1 MQKKYLIIFLLAVII
16 IFRFFVGVYSHDEFG
31 GTNLFIK
38 HRPTWKWSFYSP
50 IGMSDIEIKD
60 LSTEEQKEQL
70 LFNEFITNKGL
81 SN

>member
-1 MQKKYLIIFLLAVII
+1 MQKKYLIILLLTVII
-16 IFRFFVGVYSHDEFG
+16 VLRFFVGVYSHDEFG

-38 HRPTWKWSFYSP
+38 HRPIWKWSFYSP

-60 LSTEEQKEQL
+60 LSTKEQKEQL
-70 LFNEFITNKGL
+70 LFNEFITHKGL